1 MSKPRAHSG
10 GMRTIGLIGGM
21 SWHSTMTYYRLLNE
35 SVANE
40 LGGHASARMVLQA
53 LDFAE
58 VRACQVTGDWQTAGR
73 LLADEVGL
81 GKTIEAALV
90 LSQLWAERRRRLVRG
105 NEQWFTFVDP
115 HGIRMVTDPA
125 NEPKLHL
132 WKTLKEIEGRH
143 PGLGVHLDA
152 WILSV
157 TPEHEVSPLLRPF
170 LDHHIVYQDN
180 EGRYLEMLMRRLLGI
195 EGRTVAG
202 AP

>member
-1 MSKPRAHSG
+1 MADGTAMSLTPHQARYYALDLVRRAHARDVSSVG
-10 GMRTIGLIGGM
+10 AALFDAQVD
-21 SWHSTMTYYRLLNE
+21 LNPHQIEAALFGIRATAE
-35 SVANE
+35 S
-40 LGGHASARMVLQA
+40 
-53 LDFAE
+53 
-58 VRACQVTGDWQTAGR
+58 GR

-180 EGRYLEMLMRRLLGI
+180 EGRYLEMLMGRLLGI